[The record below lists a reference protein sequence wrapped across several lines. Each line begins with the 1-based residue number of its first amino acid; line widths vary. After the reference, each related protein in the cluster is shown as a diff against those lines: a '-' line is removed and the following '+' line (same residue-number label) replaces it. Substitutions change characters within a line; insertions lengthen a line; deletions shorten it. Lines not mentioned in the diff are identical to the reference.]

1 MTHKQTQQSIRSTL
15 RKLVSD
21 DRPSLI
27 VQIETR
33 DSKGKRKQIGN
44 GIVSGWANN
53 FATVWV
59 VDQPNVVY
67 EFAWS
72 TVELAIKNSCPLLV

>member
-1 MTHKQTQQSIRSTL
+1 MTHKQIQQSIRSAL

-27 VQIETR
+27 VQIESRNSNGTR
-33 DSKGKRKQIGN
+33 TQIGN
-44 GIVSGWANN
+44 GIVSGWSNN
-53 FATVWV
+53 FATVWLADNPGV
-59 VDQPNVVY
+59 QY

-72 TVELAIKNSCPLLV
+72 TVERAVTNSTPLIV